1 MALIKQTVLDL
12 IKNSMVGIPK
22 EDNARK
28 VAQKVMKQTGLEKK
42 NQKAM
47 QKGNKPLYMPYLQ
60 H

>member
-1 MALIKQTVLDL
+1 
-12 IKNSMVGIPK
+12 MVGIPK
-22 EDNARK
+22 EDKARK
-28 VAQKVMKQTGLEKK
+28 VAQKVMKQTGLEKR